1 MLDSILESL
10 RVVNLPTKTDFRSI
24 TTREVALING
34 PSGWGEFAPFLEYGV
49 RESIPWLVS
58 AIESAFVA
66 APIVKQE
73 WIRVNATLPAVNG
86 REKVAEVLS
95 WFPGCDTIKIK
106 VGANLEEDLSRISHV
121 KSLWPAVKI
130 RLDVN
135 GNWSV
140 DQALTALRATYENF
154 GEIEYVEQPCASL
167 DELRE
172 LKKRIDFPMSIVG
185 DEVIRKSED
194 PFALDLRGAVDVL
207 MLKVAPLGGIR
218 RARAIAI
225 HHGLPV
231 VVSSALDSAVGI
243 SAGLLLAASFDNQTF
258 AAGLA
263 TGQLLATDVAEIPF
277 IDGRMHVAKVTP
289 SVEALAKY
297 EATPDRQAFWRERII
312 QSWNAGARDLVT
324 QEGSIS

>member
-24 TTREVALING
+24 THREVALFSG
-34 PSGWGEFAPFLEYGV
+34 AAGWGEFAPFLEYGP

-58 AIESAFVA
+58 AIESACVP
-66 APIVKQE
+66 APIAKHE

-86 REKVAEVLS
+86 QEKVAEILS

-106 VGANLEEDLSRISHV
+106 VGANLQEDLVRISHA
-121 KSLWPAVKI
+121 KSARPSARI

-140 DQALTALRATYENF
+140 DQAVTALRATYENF
-154 GEIEYVEQPCASL
+154 GEIEYVEQPCATL

-172 LKKRIDFPMSIVG
+172 LKKKIGFPFLIAG
-185 DEVIRKSED
+185 DEVIRKSAD
-194 PFALDLRGAVDVL
+194 PFALDLRGAVDVV

-218 RARAIAI
+218 RAREIAD
-225 HHGLPV
+225 HHGLPS

-243 SAGLLLAASFDNQTF
+243 STGLRLAASFDSQTF
-258 AAGLA
+258 SAGLA
-263 TGQLLATDVAEIPF
+263 TGQLLAGDVAEFPLV
-277 IDGRMHVAKVTP
+277 DGRIQVAQVMPTL
-289 SVEALAKY
+289 EALAKY
-297 EATPDRQAFWRERII
+297 EATPDRYTFWRERVM
-312 QSWNAGARDLVT
+312 QTWDAGARDQVAR
-324 QEGSIS
+324 EEWIA